1 MAVVYEI
8 YENGQLIKTIKNLD
22 KIDSFIQKYKEK
34 HGYKCIYEGLG
45 GDNGRYIFVNIK
57 KQKTSFIAYKE
68 FLGVYD
74 KKGKKLYNGDIIRD
88 EYGNEAE
95 ISEHYN
101 WSGDL
106 KAKPTYYYRV
116 QKPHSWGYSEYD
128 ITDFSKYIKVH
139 DIFESFT
146 I

>member
-1 MAVVYEI
+1 MGVSYEI
-8 YENGQLIKTIKNLD
+8 YENGQFIKTIKKLD
-22 KIDSFIQKYKEK
+22 KVEPFIDRYQKQ
-34 HGYKCIYEGLG
+34 HGYKCIYEASG
-45 GDNGRYIFVNIK
+45 GDHGMYIFVNVK
-57 KQKTSFIAYKE
+57 KQQTVMITYKE
-68 FLGVYD
+68 FIGAYD
-74 KKGKKLYNGDIIRD
+74 KKGKKLYSGDIIRD

-101 WSGDL
+101 WSGDP

-116 QKPHSWGYSEYD
+116 PKPHSWGYSEYD
-128 ITDFSKYIKVH
+128 IKDFSKYIKVH